1 MAFHDPV
8 AASRAFKT
16 GLELEPD
23 NKALRV
29 QEQRSRAQAEY
40 EAQCTA
46 AYWGLHWRDLVLK
59 LRAVSTSAPECLQI
73 FTLPMLCD
81 DASPSHPMKCKREL
95 CNLSTER
102 SSGCNSNTP

>member
-1 MAFHDPV
+1 MALHDPV

-59 LRAVSTSAPECLQI
+59 LRAVSTSPPECLQI
-73 FTLPMLCD
+73 FPLPVLCD
-81 DASPSHPMKCKREL
+81 HASHSH
-95 CNLSTER
+95 
-102 SSGCNSNTP
+102 